1 VEEKSVGR
9 ETRTMTRVYL
19 LVEGQTEEAFVREL
33 LEPHYARLGLYLTPI
48 IVRTSPGHKGGVVS
62 YAKIKPQLQRLCKQ
76 DADAHVSTLFDL
88 YALPT
93 DFPGK
98 QDAAYPANG
107 NGHQKAS
114 FLETRLAEDIE
125 SANFIP
131 NLMVHEFEALLFVEP
146 RKFAEWT
153 DGYKT
158 VIALGD
164 QAQKYQTPEDIND
177 SPESAPSKR
186 IQKAMP
192 SYQKTF
198 HGPLIACEIGLD
210 AMRGACP
217 HFNEWLVK
225 LESIMPAAAV

>member
-1 VEEKSVGR
+1 
-9 ETRTMTRVYL
+9 MTRVYL

-62 YAKIKPQLQRLCKQ
+62 YAKIKLQLQRLCRR
-76 DADAHVSTLFDL
+76 DANAHVSTLFDL
-88 YALPT
+88 YALPS

-98 QDAAYPANG
+98 QDAEYFAKGSGY
-107 NGHQKAS
+107 QKAS
-114 FLETRLAEDIE
+114 FLETRLAEDIGQ
-125 SANFIP
+125 ANFIP
-131 NLMVHEFEALLFVEP
+131 NLMVHEFEALLFVDT

-153 DGYKT
+153 DSNRT
-158 VIALGD
+158 VISLGD
-164 QAQKYQTPEDIND
+164 QAQKYPTPEDIND

-192 SYQKTF
+192 SYQKTV

-210 AMRGACP
+210 AMRKTCP
-217 HFNEWLVK
+217 HFNEWLMK
-225 LESIMPAAAV
+225 LESLISPAAV

>member
-1 VEEKSVGR
+1 
-9 ETRTMTRVYL
+9 MTRVYL

-48 IVRTSPGHKGGVVS
+48 IVRTSPGYKGGVVS
-62 YAKIKPQLQRLCKQ
+62 YAKIKPQLQRLCRQ
-76 DADAHVSTLFDL
+76 DADTHVSTLFDL

-125 SANFIP
+125 LANFIP

-164 QAQKYQTPEDIND
+164 QAQKYPTPEDIND

-210 AMRGACP
+210 AMRKACP

-225 LESIMPAAAV
+225 LESLISSAVAV